1 MPSTKSTF
9 AVSLTHDRKQR
20 ADRWA
25 VHSASP
31 AWRAGC
37 TAVSEHQ
44 GSSRASARE
53 LRSFRCRSSGHH
65 IFGSWIYDYV
75 LAFAFGI
82 LFQYL
87 TIKPMRR
94 LSRKEGLEAA
104 IKADALSLTAW
115 QVGMYGW
122 MAIATFAIF
131 GREIPKSSPVF
142 WFMMQIGMVLGFF
155 TSYPVNWLL
164 IRRGVKE
171 RM

>member
-1 MPSTKSTF
+1 M
-9 AVSLTHDRKQR
+9 
-20 ADRWA
+20 
-25 VHSASP
+25 
-31 AWRAGC
+31 
-37 TAVSEHQ
+37 
-44 GSSRASARE
+44 
-53 LRSFRCRSSGHH
+53 
-65 IFGSWIYDYV
+65 